1 MRFQADGEA
10 IHPYKRDKTR
20 RGQTCVV
27 NKHGPDLNW
36 IPVNAAASL
45 WASVSRTETVAG
57 AESVE
62 ASGMQL
68 LQAPSG
74 NEDFHTT
81 ADRAHDEIMQL

>member
-1 MRFQADGEA
+1 MKLQADGEA

-45 WASVSRTETVAG
+45 
-57 AESVE
+57 
-62 ASGMQL
+62 
-68 LQAPSG
+68 
-74 NEDFHTT
+74 
-81 ADRAHDEIMQL
+81 